1 MASVSET
8 QLTSE
13 QIDRL
18 VATFYARIRKHE
30 VLGPVF
36 MRAVG
41 DDDENWCHHEAR
53 IASFWRNASG
63 LDRSFSGNPMRKHL
77 ANPEIVAEQF
87 PVWLGLFR
95 KTAEDVL
102 PQAQA
107 LQIADLA
114 DRIGRS
120 LSMGLVQ
127 FRGAASGPPRFD
139 QVS

>member
-1 MASVSET
+1 MASVSGT
-8 QLTSE
+8 RITSA

-18 VATFYARIRKHE
+18 VAVFYARIRTHD

-41 DDDENWCHHEAR
+41 DDDENWRHHEAR

-63 LDRSFSGNPMRKHL
+63 MDRSFSGNPMRKHL
-77 ANPEIVAEQF
+77 ANPEIVPEQF
-87 PVWLGLFR
+87 PLWLGLFR
-95 KTAEDVL
+95 QTAEDVL
-102 PQAQA
+102 PPAQA
-107 LQIADLA
+107 SEIADLA

-127 FRGAASGPPRFD
+127 FRNPESGPPRFG
-139 QVS
+139 